1 VRYSTS
7 TRWIATA
14 LAVGAMAAPSVQA
27 ADYHQ
32 PFGDGGGSSP
42 GGPAYGIVRADE
54 VTQVGGGS
62 SSGGP
67 AFGIVTAGVVVTA
80 GGHSSGGPAYGIVPS
95 GLALTG
101 GGQSSGGPAY
111 GIVPS
116 GLALTGGGQSSG
128 GPAFGGPVLQAP
140 ADAAA
145 PATTPAGGFDWA
157 DAGVGAGIGIAALL
171 LAAAAA
177 GVVRSRGKLAHS

>member
-1 VRYSTS
+1 VRYSTR

-14 LAVGAMAAPSVQA
+14 LAVGAMAAPAVQA
-27 ADYHQ
+27 ADYQQ

-42 GGPAYGIVRADE
+42 GGPAYGIVQADE
-54 VTQVGGGS
+54 ATKAGGGS

-67 AFGIVTAGVVVTA
+67 AFGIVTAGVAITA
-80 GGHSSGGPAYGIVPS
+80 GGHSSGGPAFGIVPQ

-111 GIVPS
+111 GV
-116 GLALTGGGQSSG
+116 
-128 GPAFGGPVLQAP
+128 PVLQAP
-140 ADAAA
+140 ADVAA

-157 DAGVGAGIGIAALL
+157 DAGVGAGMGIAALL
-171 LAAAAA
+171 LATAAA

>member
-1 VRYSTS
+1 LRYKTH
-7 TRWIATA
+7 TRRIATA
-14 LAVGAMAAPSVQA
+14 LAVAAIAAPVVQA
-27 ADYHQ
+27 ADYQQ
-32 PFGDGGGSSP
+32 PLGDGGGSSP
-42 GGPAYGIVRADE
+42 GGPAYGIVPSGLALA
-54 VTQVGGGS
+54 GGGQ

-67 AFGIVTAGVVVTA
+67 AYGIVPSGLAVAA
-80 GGHSSGGPAYGIVPS
+80 GGHSSGGPAFGIVPS

-111 GIVPS
+111 GVPV
-116 GLALTGGGQSSG
+116 A
-128 GPAFGGPVLQAP
+128 QAP
-140 ADAAA
+140 AEVAA

-157 DAGVGAGIGIAALL
+157 DAGIGAGIGIAALL

>member
-1 VRYSTS
+1 MRYSTR

-14 LAVGAMAAPSVQA
+14 LAVGAIAAPSVQA
-27 ADYHQ
+27 ADNQQ

-42 GGPAYGIVRADE
+42 GGPAYGIVQADE
-54 VTQVGGGS
+54 ATKAGGGS

-67 AFGIVTAGVVVTA
+67 AFGIV
-80 GGHSSGGPAYGIVPS
+80 PQ

-111 GIVPS
+111 GV
-116 GLALTGGGQSSG
+116 
-128 GPAFGGPVLQAP
+128 PVLQAP
-140 ADAAA
+140 ADVAA

-157 DAGVGAGIGIAALL
+157 DAGVGAGMGIAALL

>member
-1 VRYSTS
+1 MRYSTR

-14 LAVGAMAAPSVQA
+14 LAVGAIAAPAVQA

-42 GGPAYGIVRADE
+42 GGPAYGVVRADDL
-54 VTQVGGGS
+54 TQVGGGS

-67 AFGIVTAGVVVTA
+67 AFGIVTSGVAVTA
-80 GGHSSGGPAYGIVPS
+80 GGHSSGGPAFGIVPT
-95 GLALTG
+95 GLAPVG

-111 GIVPS
+111 GVPV
-116 GLALTGGGQSSG
+116 
-128 GPAFGGPVLQAP
+128 PQAP
-140 ADAAA
+140 VEATG
-145 PATTPAGGFDWA
+145 PATTQAGGFDWA
-157 DAGVGAGIGIAALL
+157 DAGVGAGMGIAALL